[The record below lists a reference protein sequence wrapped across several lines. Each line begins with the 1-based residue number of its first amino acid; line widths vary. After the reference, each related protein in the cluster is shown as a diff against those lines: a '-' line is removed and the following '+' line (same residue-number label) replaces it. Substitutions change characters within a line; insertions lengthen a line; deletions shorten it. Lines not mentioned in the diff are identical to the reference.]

1 MRPADAFRILEIFY
15 LFEMA
20 WKKKKRTFV
29 KSGWAC
35 ATTPGMG
42 KSFGIFILYS
52 TDKKKKFFSTGN
64 STCNLNQA
72 TIKIMERPFD
82 VGFIIKLLYC
92 FMIVRY

>member
-1 MRPADAFRILEIFY
+1 ME
-15 LFEMA
+15 
-20 WKKKKRTFV
+20 KKKKRTFV

-52 TDKKKKFFSTGN
+52 TNKKKKFFSTGN